1 MGFKDVSNKV
11 DFVALERE
19 MLAFWRETGAFEE
32 LRRLRAASEAQY
44 GTFSFIDGPITANN
58 PMGVHH
64 AWGRT
69 YKDLYQRY
77 HAMQGQNL
85 RWQNGFDCQGLWVEV
100 NAEKELGF
108 TSKRDIERMGLA
120 EFVRFCKARVL
131 RYAAVITE
139 QTTRLGN
146 WMDWNDPAVLRR
158 LADLLNDDPN
168 QVITV
173 PGPHGPV
180 TDTVE
185 QIVARLG
192 MPELGGSYF
201 TFSNENNYQIWGFLK
216 KCYENGWVY
225 KGNDV
230 MPWCARCGTAI
241 SQHEIVTDG
250 YFDVT
255 HDSVFVRFPLLGR
268 DNEALLVWT
277 TTPWTLTSN
286 VAAAVG
292 PELDYVQVRAED
304 GWTYYLA
311 EAAMK
316 NSLVGK
322 SNEVTGRLKGADM
335 LGWPYSGPFDDL
347 PQVAEAFAEKGYTH
361 RVIPWTEVGAEEGTG
376 IVHIAPGCGA
386 EDYMLGREFDLPIVA
401 PLDENGVY
409 LPGFDWL
416 TGREVIGSVGVPGV
430 AEDIFAALRQRGF
443 FYRKQKYTHRYPH
456 CWRCG
461 SELVYR
467 LVDEWFISMGPVYD
481 KPRAELTAEEKA
493 ASLRYQI
500 MDRVDQINW
509 VPGFGYDREL
519 DWLRNMHDWMISKKR
534 YYGLALPIWE
544 CEECGTF
551 TVVGDEHELQAR
563 AVEGWETFDGHTPH
577 RPYVDAVKIA
587 CPNCGATTSR
597 ISDVGNP
604 WLDAGIV
611 AFSTLHYRTDRA
623 YWEKWYP
630 ADWISE
636 SFPGQFRN
644 WFYSLLAQSTVLAEQ
659 PPFRN
664 LFGYATLVA
673 EDGRDMHKSWG
684 NSIEFNEAAEKMG
697 ADTMRW
703 LYAGCKPEQNLLFG
717 FGRGDE
723 TRRRFLIPLWNVYA
737 FFVTYAK
744 ADGWTP
750 GEELTQRRKESQG
763 ANEELSS
770 LPLRLSPFAP
780 LRELP
785 PGATQLDYWIV
796 ARLDETTLDV
806 RAALDAWDAER
817 AVATLELL
825 LDDLSNWYVRRS
837 RRRFWK
843 SEADADKAA
852 AYATLYHVL
861 VEFVKL
867 LAPFIPLTAEAM
879 YQNLVRGVDAN
890 APLSVHHLFYPQADA
905 AALDHRLLDK
915 MRLVIDA
922 AALGRSARGSAD
934 VKLRQPLARARV
946 FVGSEQQRA
955 DLQELAGVLAEEI
968 NVKAI
973 EIVSEVG
980 ELVSYKLL
988 PNNRTLGPKLGPL
1001 FPAARAALAELDAA
1015 EAATTLL
1022 AGRPLELAV
1031 NGQAVTLSG
1040 DDVLV
1045 QTESRGGLAVASE
1058 KGVTVAVDPHLT
1070 PELVQEGYARDLVRV
1085 VNAMRKDAGLDIS
1098 DRIELAYNAA
1108 GDVAAALVNFAGFIQ
1123 AETLAT
1129 RLTAGGLDGDGFRQ
1143 QVTVGDAPV
1152 ELALRRV

>member
-1 MGFKDVSNKV
+1 MGFKEVSNKV
-11 DFVALERE
+11 DFAALERGI
-19 MLAFWRETGAFEE
+19 LALWRETDAFNE
-32 LRRLRAASEAQY
+32 LRRLRAATEAEH
-44 GTFSFIDGPITANN
+44 GTFSFLDGPITANN
-58 PMGVHH
+58 PMGAHH

-69 YKDLYQRY
+69 YKDVYQRY
-77 HAMQGQNL
+77 HAMQGKNQ

-100 NAEKELGF
+100 NVEKELGF
-108 TSKRDIERMGLA
+108 KSKRDIERLGLA
-120 EFVRFCKARVL
+120 EFVKLCKARVL
-131 RYAAVITE
+131 RFAAVQTE
-139 QTTRLGN
+139 QTIRLGN
-146 WMDWNDPAVLRR
+146 WMDWNDPDQLRELAR
-158 LADLLNDDPN
+158 LLVEDPG

-173 PGPHGPV
+173 EGPRGPV

-192 MPELGGSYF
+192 MPEMGGSYF

-216 KCYENGWVY
+216 KCYESGWIY
-225 KGNDV
+225 KGKDV

-268 DNEALLVWT
+268 ENEALLAWT

-316 NSLVGK
+316 NTLLGK
-322 SNEVTGRLKGADM
+322 NNEVVGRLKGGDM
-335 LGWPYSGPFDDL
+335 VGWQYAGPFDDL
-347 PQVAEAFAEKGYTH
+347 PKVREAFAEVGYTH
-361 RVIPWTEVGAEEGTG
+361 RVVPWTEVGAEEGTG

-386 EDYMLGREFDLPIVA
+386 EDFALGQEFNLPAVA

-409 LPGFDWL
+409 VTGFDWL
-416 TGREVIGSVGVPGV
+416 TGREVVGQEPDSGV
-430 AEDIFAALRQRGF
+430 AEDIFTVLREKGF

-481 KPRAELTAEEKA
+481 KPREELTAEEKA

-509 VPGFGYDREL
+509 YPGFGYDREM

-544 CEECGTF
+544 CDECGTF
-551 TVVGDEHELQAR
+551 TVIGDEHELKER
-563 AVEGWETFDGHTPH
+563 AVEGWDEFEGHTPH
-577 RPYVDAVKIA
+577 RPHVDAVKVA
-587 CPNCGATTSR
+587 CSSCGAKTSR
-597 ISDVGNP
+597 IPDVGNP

-611 AFSTLHYRTDRA
+611 AFSTMHYRLDPAHWR
-623 YWEKWYP
+623 KWYP
-630 ADWISE
+630 ADLVTE

-644 WFYSLLAQSTVLAEQ
+644 WFYSLLAQSTVLAQE

-664 LFGYATLVA
+664 LFGYATLLA
-673 EDGRDMHKSWG
+673 EDGREMHKSWG

-717 FGRGDE
+717 YSRGDE
-723 TRRRFLIPLWNVYA
+723 TRRRFMIPLWNVYS
-737 FFVTYAK
+737 FLVTYAN
-744 ADGWTP
+744 ADGWAPEGGRVEDSAAWTSNLEP
-750 GEELTQRRKESQG
+750 GLLQG
-763 ANEELSS
+763 NA
-770 LPLRLSPFAP
+770 
-780 LRELP
+780 
-785 PGATQLDYWIV
+785 QLDKWIV
-796 ARLDETTLDV
+796 ARLDETTVDT
-806 RAALDAWDAER
+806 RAALDEWDAER
-817 AVATLELL
+817 AVEALEML

-852 AYATLYHVL
+852 AYDTLYHVI

-867 LAPFIPLTAEAM
+867 LAPFIPFTTEAM
-879 YQNLVRGVDAN
+879 YQNLVRSVNPDA
-890 APLSVHHLFYPQADA
+890 PVSVHHTFYPQVNPAT
-905 AALDHRLLDK
+905 LDHRLLDK
-915 MRLVIDA
+915 MRLVINA

-934 VKLRQPLARARV
+934 VKLRQPLAKAKV
-946 FVGSEQQRA
+946 FVGSPQERA
-955 DLQELAGVLAEEI
+955 DLEELADVLAEEI

-988 PNNRTLGPKLGPL
+988 PNNRILGPKLGPIFPTVREAL
-1001 FPAARAALAELDAA
+1001 AALDPAAA
-1015 EAATTLL
+1015 AATLQSGEALTLQ
-1022 AGRPLELAV
+1022 V
-1031 NGQAVTLSG
+1031 NGQSVSLSG

-1070 PELVQEGYARDLVRV
+1070 PELVQEGYARDLVRAI
-1085 VNAMRKDAGLDIS
+1085 NTMRKDAGLDIS
-1098 DRIELAYNAA
+1098 DRITLAYQAE
-1108 GDVAAALVNFAGFIQ
+1108 GDVAATLDNFGDFISQ
-1123 AETLAT
+1123 EVLAV
-1129 RLTAGGLDGDGFRQ
+1129 RLAPGELDDATFQQ
-1143 QVTVGDAPV
+1143 QVEVGDHSV
-1152 ELALRRV
+1152 TLALRRV

>member
-1 MGFKDVSNKV
+1 MGFKEVSNKV

-19 MLAFWRETGAFEE
+19 MLTFWRQSDAFNE
-32 LRRLRAASEAQY
+32 LRRLRAETEAEY
-44 GTFSFIDGPITANN
+44 GIFSFLDGPITANN

-77 HAMQGQNL
+77 HAMQGRNQ

-100 NAEKELGF
+100 NVEKELGF
-108 TSKRDIERMGLA
+108 TNKRDIERLGVA
-120 EFVRFCKARVL
+120 EFVKLCKARVL
-131 RYAAVITE
+131 RFAAVQTE
-139 QTTRLGN
+139 QTIRLGN
-146 WMDWNDPAVLRR
+146 WMDWNDPEQLRELGR
-158 LADLLNDDPN
+158 LLVEDPQ

-173 PGPHGPV
+173 QGPRGPV

-185 QIVARLG
+185 QVVARLG
-192 MPELGGSYF
+192 MPEMGGSYF

-216 KCYENGWVY
+216 KCYENGWIY
-225 KGNDV
+225 KGKDV

-255 HDSVFVRFPLLGR
+255 HDSVFVRLPLLGR
-268 DNEALLVWT
+268 ENEALLVWT

-316 NSLVGK
+316 NTLLGK
-322 SNEVTGRLKGADM
+322 NNEVAGRLKGAEM
-335 LGWPYSGPFDDL
+335 VGWQYAGPFDDL
-347 PQVAEAFAEKGYTH
+347 PQVREAFDEAGYAH
-361 RVIPWTEVGAEEGTG
+361 RVVPWTEVGAEEGTG

-386 EDYMLGREFDLPIVA
+386 EDFALGQAFNLPAVA

-409 LPGFDWL
+409 VPGFDWL
-416 TGREVIGSVGVPGV
+416 TGREVFTV
-430 AEDIFAALRQRGF
+430 AEDIFNVLREKGF

-481 KPRAELTAEEKA
+481 KPREALTAAEKA

-500 MDRVDQINW
+500 MDRVDKINW
-509 VPGFGYDREL
+509 YPGFGYDREM

-544 CEECGTF
+544 CAECGTF
-551 TVVGDEHELQAR
+551 TVIGDEHELRAR
-563 AVEGWETFDGHTPH
+563 AVAGWDEFEGHTPH

-587 CPNCGATTSR
+587 CPSCGAPTSR
-597 ISDVGNP
+597 IADVGNP

-611 AFSTLHYRTDRA
+611 AFSTMHYRLEPEFWR
-623 YWEKWYP
+623 KWYP
-630 ADWISE
+630 ADLVTE

-644 WFYSLLAQSTVLAEQ
+644 WFYSLLAQSTVLAAE

-664 LFGYATLVA
+664 LFGYATLQA

-723 TRRRFLIPLWNVYA
+723 TRRRFLIPLWNVYS
-737 FFVTYAK
+737 FLVTYAN
-744 ADGWTP
+744 ADGWVPQAGAREETASP
-750 GEELTQRRKESQG
+750 GTWNLEPGTLQG
-763 ANEELSS
+763 NA
-770 LPLRLSPFAP
+770 
-780 LRELP
+780 
-785 PGATQLDYWIV
+785 QLDRWIV
-796 ARLDETTLDV
+796 ERLNETTADV
-806 RAALDAWDAER
+806 RAALDVWDSER
-817 AVATLELL
+817 AVQSLELL

-852 AYATLYHVL
+852 AYATLYHVM
-861 VEFVKL
+861 VEYVKL
-867 LAPFIPLTAEAM
+867 LAPFIPFTAEAM
-879 YQNLVRGVDAN
+879 YQNLVRGVN
-890 APLSVHHLFYPQADA
+890 PHAPASVHHTFYPQADA

-934 VKLRQPLARARV
+934 VKLRQPLARAKV
-946 FVGSEQQRA
+946 FVGSAQQRT
-955 DLQELAGVLAEEI
+955 DLEELAGVLAEEI
-968 NVKAI
+968 NVKGI

-1001 FPAARAALAELDAA
+1001 FPAVRGALAALDPAA
-1015 EAATTLL
+1015 AAVTLQ
-1022 AGRPLELAV
+1022 AGQPVDLQV
-1031 NGQAVTLSG
+1031 NGQTVSLSG

-1045 QTESRGGLAVASE
+1045 QTESRGGLAVASGN
-1058 KGVTVAVDPHLT
+1058 GVTVAVDPHLT
-1070 PELVQEGYARDLVRV
+1070 PELVQEGYARDLVRAI
-1085 VNAMRKDAGLDIS
+1085 NTMRKDAGLDIS
-1098 DRIELAYNAA
+1098 DRIELGYEAE
-1108 GDVAAALVNFAGFIQ
+1108 GDVAAALVNFADFIGQ
-1123 AETLAT
+1123 ETLAV
-1129 RLTAGGLDGDGFRQ
+1129 RLVPGGLDGNRFQQ
-1143 QVTVGDAPV
+1143 QVEVGDAKV
-1152 ELALRRV
+1152 ALALRKA